1 MTPPDERAFQA
12 DVAKA
17 RFRLAEAEKR
27 WRLLSIAWPH
37 AFVGVTAK
45 DGSEYVLRFD
55 CTGYPQN
62 APTAGPWDMVG
73 NRILPFNQWP
83 RSHGGRVGCVF
94 RTAWKN
100 GSALYLPCDRQSIDG
115 HDNWRNEL
123 PSKIWNPG
131 QGIVQYLELVYELL
145 NCGDYVPPSSAAA

>member
-1 MTPPDERAFQA
+1 MIQVANKDLQIWTENVNQGHDDKKDSNDQNSGIFIVNLTKA
-12 DVAKA
+12 D
-17 RFRLAEAEKR
+17 
-27 WRLLSIAWPH
+27 
-37 AFVGVTAK
+37 GVK
-45 DGSEYVLRFD
+45 I
-55 CTGYPQN
+55 N
-62 APTAGPWDMVG
+62 
-73 NRILPFNQWP
+73 LPFNQWP

-145 NCGDYVPPSSAAA
+145 NCGDYVPPSSTAA